1 MKSTGI
7 VRKVDMLGRIVIP
20 KELRNVLDVEEGTPL
35 EIFMDEDK
43 IVLRKYVAQNQCVI
57 TGKVSNDNT
66 EIMLGN
72 KAVSIS
78 KEGADQLREML
89 KNI

>member
-7 VRKVDMLGRIVIP
+7 VRKIDQLGRIVIP

-35 EIFMDEDK
+35 EIFMDDDK
-43 IVLRKYVAQNQCVI
+43 IILRKYVAQNQCVI
-57 TGKVSNDNT
+57 TGKVSDDNT
-66 EIMLGN
+66 EIKLGN
-72 KAVSIS
+72 KTVPIS
-78 KEGADQLREML
+78 KEGAEQLREAL